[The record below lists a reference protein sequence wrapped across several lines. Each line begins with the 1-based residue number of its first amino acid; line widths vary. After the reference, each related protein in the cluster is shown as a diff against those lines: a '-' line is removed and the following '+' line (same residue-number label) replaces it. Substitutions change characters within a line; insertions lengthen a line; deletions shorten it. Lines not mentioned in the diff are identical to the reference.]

1 MWHLFAPSF
10 MALALPPE
18 TLLGMNGP
26 ALARGFFVASLDSD
40 LLYFEHIGPRASGNS
55 ALNAGRQSAAKI
67 GQLAE
72 ADNLLQSRRRAE
84 SLNGVR

>member
-1 MWHLFAPSF
+1 M
-10 MALALPPE
+10 PE

-40 LLYFEHIGPRASGNS
+40 LLHFKHIGPRASGNS
-55 ALNAGRQSAAKI
+55 APNAGRQPAAKI
-67 GQLAE
+67 GQRAK
-72 ADNLLQSRRRAE
+72 ADNPLLSRRRAE